1 MKILKVLKFYENLEF
16 ILIFEIFII
25 LKKNLNFELLKN
37 VF

>member
-25 LKKNLNFELLKN
+25 LKKILNFELLKN